1 MKMIMQ
7 KPLERKKIGLGLK
20 VVLQMM
26 EVKEVKMRM
35 KRWKMK
41 KEKMKKNQI
50 KLCKTQAKRYQVI
63 LHLKKSSVE
72 HIEKELLFLISVF
85 IKETKVKIK
94 IIKVINLMKTFKK
107 LVVRLED
114 VLEFKT
120 N

>member
-63 LHLKKSSVE
+63 LHLKKRIAILGIYSEIVMM
-72 HIEKELLFLISVF
+72 
-85 IKETKVKIK
+85 KI
-94 IIKVINLMKTFKK
+94 MK
-107 LVVRLED
+107 R
-114 VLEFKT
+114 
-120 N
+120 